1 MKKIIMLFLA
11 IGIAISLH
19 AQQVDVGLS
28 VVPAASTTNF
38 NMNKMTVSVAILA
51 HVNFLTETRYHTL
64 AYDFEKT
71 AIAMFHGWIYKK
83 DQDVYIFIS
92 KNLRDR
98 EGYLALGW
106 EHTVTNGG
114 FAPSAFIEIGT
125 NYAFSESYL
134 SIGIFA
140 PLNYTVWKKK
150 K

>member
-1 MKKIIMLFLA
+1 MSIV
-11 IGIAISLH
+11 AISIAGFLH

-28 VVPAASTTNF
+28 FIPAASTVNF
-38 NMNKMTVSVAILA
+38 DMSKMTVSTSLLA
-51 HVNFLTETRYHTL
+51 HVNFSTAKSYHTL

-71 AIAMFHGWIYKK
+71 AIAMFHGWVYKK

-92 KNLRDR
+92 KNLKDR

-106 EHTVTNGG
+106 EHTISNGG
-114 FAPSAFIEIGT
+114 FSPSGFIEIGT